1 MEVINM
7 KKWREDLISLMQDP
21 AVKDTT
27 FNFEAVFD
35 DEDVD
40 LNTIELVH
48 AVDHMLFYWRFNMLD
63 KDFGYRSMRKNQ
75 RRIKKF
81 KMVWNRYLNKYAE
94 LITSDLMAFY
104 DDYLGTDEV
113 KQYIQQ
119 GFEVEDNKIKLIAE
133 GVE

>member
-1 MEVINM
+1 M
-7 KKWREDLISLMQDP
+7 KKWREDLILLMQDP

-27 FNFEAVFD
+27 FNFEAVFE

-48 AVDHMLFYWRFNMLD
+48 VVDHMLFYWRFNMLD

>member
-1 MEVINM
+1 M
-7 KKWREDLISLMQDP
+7 KKWREDLILLMQDP

-27 FNFEAVFD
+27 FNFEAVFE

-48 AVDHMLFYWRFNMLD
+48 VVDHVLFYWRFNMLD

>member
-1 MEVINM
+1 M

-48 AVDHMLFYWRFNMLD
+48 VVDHMLFYWRFNMLD